1 MTRRIVL
8 TAAAAGICRAEF
20 DALDDTEVVERYD
33 LSDTTD
39 GARIGEGIDGAWAV
53 IAGSEPYGRATL
65 AAARELRAILRWGT
79 GSDAIDIPA
88 ATEAGVAVVT
98 TPGANADAVADLALT
113 LILACLRGLPELQ
126 AAVRSGAWRPGTLHR
141 DLTGATVGI
150 IGLGAIGRAVTRR
163 LRGFDCRILAMEPH
177 PDLAFCREYGVQP
190 TDLHEALPQ
199 LDVVTLHAPLT
210 TTTHHILG
218 AEEIALLPPH
228 AVLVNTSR
236 GPLVDQAALTAA
248 LAGGAIAGAGLDV
261 FEHEPLAADDPLVSL
276 PNVITTGHV
285 ASFTRLGMGRIGEAV
300 LANLRAVLLGDLP
313 VSCLNPAAWGPA
325 AWGPAAL

>member
-1 MTRRIVL
+1 MTRRVVL
-8 TAAAAGICRAEF
+8 TASAADICRADF
-20 DALDDTEVVERYD
+20 DAFGDVDVVERYD

-39 GARIGEGIDGAWAV
+39 SGRLAEGIDGAFAV

-65 AAARELRAILRWGT
+65 GAARDLRAILRWGT

-126 AAVRSGAWRPGTLHR
+126 AAVRSGAWRPGTLRR
-141 DLTGATVGI
+141 DLTGATVGV

-163 LRGFDCRILAMEPH
+163 LRGFDCRILAVEPH
-177 PDLAFCREYGVQP
+177 PDLSFCREYGVQP
-190 TDLHEALPQ
+190 VELPDALPQ

-210 TTTHHILG
+210 DTTHHVLG
-218 AEEIALLPPH
+218 AEEIALLPRH
-228 AVLVNTSR
+228 AVVVNTSR

-248 LAGGAIAGAGLDV
+248 LRSDAIAGAGLDV
-261 FEHEPLAADDPLVSL
+261 FEREPLAADDPLLAL

-300 LANLRAVLLGDLP
+300 LANLRSVLSGDLP
-313 VSCLNPAAWGPA
+313 GSCLNPAAWGPA
-325 AWGPAAL
+325 SL